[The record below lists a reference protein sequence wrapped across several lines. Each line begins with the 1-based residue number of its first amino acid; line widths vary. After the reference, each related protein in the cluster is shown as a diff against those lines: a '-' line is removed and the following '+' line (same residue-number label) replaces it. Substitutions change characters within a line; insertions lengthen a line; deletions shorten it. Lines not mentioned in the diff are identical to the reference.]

1 MGSADRLGYC
11 LSNPFPLLSGKSS
24 PRARTLP
31 GPRPHRMGWISFN
44 SHSKA
49 DTKQEPYTETPNT
62 QSAAVAVATES
73 TSVTITCGA
82 ILPSGDRANPCLNP
96 LPRFGG
102 NGKPDAM
109 LHRPSGCA
117 FVSGST
123 QTLSLTCLPYMS
135 PPCCILKREEQNPP
149 KKLLLSPERQHLALL
164 HSPKRTAEP
173 KTNQAMSR

>member
-1 MGSADRLGYC
+1 MVGHPLGSDLHTKKNHMGSADRLGYC
-11 LSNPFPLLSGKSS
+11 LSNPFPSLSGKSS
-24 PRARTLP
+24 SRARTLP

-49 DTKQEPYTETPNT
+49 DTKEEPYTETPTT

-123 QTLSLTCLPYMS
+123 QTLSPYV
-135 PPCCILKREEQNPP
+135 CN
-149 KKLLLSPERQHLALL
+149 
-164 HSPKRTAEP
+164 T
-173 KTNQAMSR
+173 